1 MSSTKTPNS
10 PTLSTSVSQT
20 QKVDWSPYASIF
32 SRVQQQALCLIDLRS
47 PGEFALGAMPGAV
60 NVPLFTNIERHE
72 VGLAYK
78 QSGPEEATSLG
89 LEIFARK
96 AADFLDQVER
106 LAAAR
111 PVTVHCWRGG
121 MRSQSVAM
129 YLRSVGHKVEL
140 LEGGYKVYRRYVGQV
155 LDQFALHPIVV
166 LNGRTGAG
174 KTDFLREVAS
184 IVPTVDFE
192 GIAKHRGSA
201 FGDLA
206 QDAPSPSQQNFENLL
221 AQAYLAVADH
231 PRLLVEIENFIGPC
245 CLPFRLRQSIQAA
258 PMVLLERDFDDRV
271 ARTAAE
277 YTRGWTNETRDKSLT
292 KLVLLEK
299 SMNKADI
306 QAIRDAI
313 VAGDLEG
320 AIRDLLSKRYDPTY
334 DKGILRCQG
343 QFIAKWNLTNDIA
356 LARQG
361 IERIVGKLIAGA
373 T

>member
-1 MSSTKTPNS
+1 MSFTKTLNS
-10 PTLSTSVSQT
+10 PTAPAAISSTHAVA
-20 QKVDWSPYASIF
+20 WPPYASIF
-32 SRVQQQALCLIDLRS
+32 SRVQRQEICLVDLRS

-60 NVPLFTNIERHE
+60 NVPLFADNERHE

-96 AADFLDQVER
+96 AADFLDLVEH
-106 LAAAR
+106 LAKRR
-111 PVTVHCWRGG
+111 PVAVHCWRGG

-129 YLRSVGHKVEL
+129 FLRSVGHRVEL

-174 KTDFLREVAS
+174 KTDFLRDVAS
-184 IVPTVDFE
+184 SVPTVDFE
-192 GIAKHRGSA
+192 WIAKHRGSA

-206 QDAPSPSQQNFENLL
+206 QEAPSPSQQNFENLL
-221 AQAYLAVADH
+221 AEAYLAVADH

-245 CLPFRLRQSIQAA
+245 CLPFRLRRSIQAA
-258 PMVLLERDFDDRV
+258 PMVLLERNFDDRV

-277 YTRGWTNETRDKSLT
+277 YTKGWSDEARDKSLT

-299 SMNKADI
+299 SMSKVDL
-306 QAIRDAI
+306 QAIRSSI
-313 VAGDLEG
+313 LAGDLHS
-320 AIRDLLSKRYDPTY
+320 AIRDLL
-334 DKGILRCQG
+334 
-343 QFIAKWNLTNDIA
+343 
-356 LARQG
+356 
-361 IERIVGKLIAGA
+361 
-373 T
+373 